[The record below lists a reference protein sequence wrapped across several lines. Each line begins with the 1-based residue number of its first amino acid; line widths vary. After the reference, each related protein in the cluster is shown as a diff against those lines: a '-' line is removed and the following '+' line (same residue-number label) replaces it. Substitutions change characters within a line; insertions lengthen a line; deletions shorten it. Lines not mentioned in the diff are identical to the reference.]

1 MPKPVLKKENIL
13 LHFFKRNWIQI
24 LVIAGLFMMYHNVYI
39 DKVLDYPDSK
49 EVAIRLII
57 MALGSILVGVVI
69 MLLLRL
75 VEWGLHK
82 MQQ

>member
-1 MPKPVLKKENIL
+1 MPKPVPKKENIL

-24 LVIAGLFMMYHNVYI
+24 LVIAGLFMVYHNDYI
-39 DKVLDYPDSK
+39 DKVLDYSDSK

-57 MALGSILVGVVI
+57 MTLGSILLAI
-69 MLLLRL
+69 TLMLLLRL

-82 MQQ
+82 MQ